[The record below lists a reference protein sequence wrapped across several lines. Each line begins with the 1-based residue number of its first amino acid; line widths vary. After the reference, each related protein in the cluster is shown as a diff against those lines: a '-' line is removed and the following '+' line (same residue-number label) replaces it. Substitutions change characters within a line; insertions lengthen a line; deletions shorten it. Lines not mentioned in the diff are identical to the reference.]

1 MVRLEMSSGHKD
13 KIMIGQC
20 CHICPW
26 WHHDCLVSPDILAH
40 CCHNDDQSE
49 DCTAPIWPMRGL
61 LNSNQHV
68 LPQILSP
75 EMVWVCDADTDWD
88 MGQELS
94 SVETMG
100 PGPGHWDPVC
110 WGVWGVERTSA
121 AAMIQIIECSQ
132 ESEMGLTGNIK
143 SLSKIL
149 VDQKFTQAGLFRQD
163 ERCITNVHTFLYL
176 IEIDLEQPACSSQT
190 AFSILK
196 SECDTGRCLTAVKG
210 ASSGGADKEI
220 AGRFTLTLN
229 PS

>member
-1 MVRLEMSSGHKD
+1 MI
-13 KIMIGQC
+13 KIMIAQC

-110 WGVWGVERTSA
+110 QGVWGVRSRENIS
-121 AAMIQIIECSQ
+121 
-132 ESEMGLTGNIK
+132 GGND
-143 SLSKIL
+143 SGHW
-149 VDQKFTQAGLFRQD
+149 VFAGIRNGALHKH
-163 ERCITNVHTFLYL
+163 VYL
-176 IEIDLEQPACSSQT
+176 GKT
-190 AFSILK
+190 
-196 SECDTGRCLTAVKG
+196 KG
-210 ASSGGADKEI
+210 AQQTYLDIYS
-220 AGRFTLTLN
+220 
-229 PS
+229 